1 MKAAC
6 LSGARFDGEAG
17 FNGEDCNL
25 DMRPRQIAVLG
36 ATGSV
41 GQSTLGL
48 VRDVNCAASGRA
60 EEGPISIEVLTAN
73 QDVAGLAALSR
84 EFRPDRAVIADAGR
98 LGDLKAALAGT
109 GVEPAAGASAL
120 TEAGGGDADWV
131 MAAIVGAAGLAPT
144 MAAVKRGACVALANK
159 ECLVSAGPLF
169 LAEVAKSG
177 ANLLSADS
185 EHNAIFQMF
194 DFERP
199 ETIDTITLTASGGPF
214 RTWKSEDLKD
224 ITPAQAM
231 AHPTWDMGAKISI
244 DSATLMNK
252 GLEVIEAFYL
262 FPVEERQIEVVIH
275 PQSIVHSFV
284 SYKDGSVL
292 AQMATPDMSIPIAN
306 TLAWPGRIKTSA
318 PKLDLARMGTLTFEP
333 PDHDRFPALGLARS
347 ALQTGGVAPTIL
359 NAANEVAVA
368 EFLGGRL
375 GFGEIVEVV
384 EETMSEMS
392 RSSSGDLSSDL
403 PADLEGVIDID
414 HAARKHAAK
423 QIRDMA
429 VA

>member
-1 MKAAC
+1 MK
-6 LSGARFDGEAG
+6 
-17 FNGEDCNL
+17 
-25 DMRPRQIAVLG
+25 PRDIAVLG

-48 VRDVNCAASGRA
+48 VRDVNIAASGLA
-60 EEGPISIEVLTAN
+60 HEGPISIEVLTAN
-73 QDVAGLAALSR
+73 GDVAGLASLAR
-84 EFRPDRAVIADAGR
+84 EFRPRRVVLADEAR
-98 LGDLKAALAGT
+98 LSDLKAALAGSD
-109 GVEPAAGASAL
+109 VEVAGGASAL
-120 TEAGGGDADWV
+120 IEAGGGDADWV

-144 MAAVKRGACVALANK
+144 LAAVKRGACVALANK

-169 LAEVAKSG
+169 LSEVAKSG
-177 ANLLSADS
+177 ATLLNADS

-199 ETIDTITLTASGGPF
+199 ETVEKITLTASGGPF
-214 RTWKSEDLKD
+214 RTRSLEDLKSV
-224 ITPAQAM
+224 TPAEAV
-231 AHPTWDMGAKISI
+231 AHPNWDMGAKISV

-262 FPVEERQIEVVIH
+262 FPVSEDQIDVVIH

-292 AQMATPDMSIPIAN
+292 AQMGMPDMAVPIAH
-306 TLAWPGRIKTSA
+306 TLAWPSRIKTSA
-318 PKLDLARMGTLTFEP
+318 PKLDLAAMGTLTFEP

-347 ALQTGGVAPTIL
+347 ALQTGGAAPTIL

-375 GFGEIVEVV
+375 GFHEIVGIV
-384 EETMSEMS
+384 EETLRGTDDSTIREF
-392 RSSSGDLSSDL
+392 
-403 PADLEGVIDID
+403 PCDLEAVIGID
-414 HAARKHAAK
+414 RAAREQAVKRIGEVAA
-423 QIRDMA
+423 A
-429 VA
+429 